1 MRCFIGAELPPDIKS
16 KLWKLGRNIKGKH
29 VEIEN
34 LHITIKFLGELKD
47 DNSISNIISRLS
59 FIDNYNSIKIKLN
72 GAGIFPSKIKPRVV
86 WIGVIS
92 KEFIDFMKNIDDA
105 LYPNFKRERSYI
117 PHITI
122 ARVKALSDDNIKELG
137 SIGFIDEVEIK
148 KVSIFKSTLL
158 PTGPVYSRIKTWV
171 LK

>member
-1 MRCFIGAELPPDIKS
+1 MRCFIGAELPPDVKS

-29 VEIEN
+29 VEMEN

-105 LYPNFKRERSYI
+105 LYPNFKRERNYV

-137 SIGFIDEVEIK
+137 NIGFIDEVEIK

>member
-1 MRCFIGAELPPDIKS
+1 MRCFIGAELPPNVKS

-105 LYPNFKRERSYI
+105 LYPNFKRERNYV

-148 KVSIFKSTLL
+148 KVSILKSTLL